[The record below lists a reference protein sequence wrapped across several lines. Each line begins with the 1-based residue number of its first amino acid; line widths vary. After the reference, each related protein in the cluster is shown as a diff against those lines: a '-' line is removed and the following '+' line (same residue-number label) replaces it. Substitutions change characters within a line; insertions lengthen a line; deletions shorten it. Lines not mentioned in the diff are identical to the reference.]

1 MINDCLWIW
10 LNCSNYNFALTII
23 DFLTIVWLFF
33 TWFQLIKPIHKLRLS
48 YYSFFRY
55 QILFFCWIAWLFTLV
70 PIVLKFIPWKAI
82 PIIWYDIFWEILWLV
97 FILVIWIYTFF
108 CAITPIKRVK
118 NIKKLNEIIIN
129 CLWQGEKRIEA
140 LWQEFWFFIWD
151 IVKKVDENN
160 DDAYRTLLL
169 CKNKKLIE
177 SIIINNISSFNELLK
192 VYADRKFTY
201 ENDIENLHK
210 DFVKLVIN
218 ESLSNNDSILSR
230 EIKWEIYDGF
240 NSWKWIISQTI
251 FNNFKFIHDYDLL
264 DRDGYR
270 TFRSRWNIQEIYGD
284 NYIEF
289 RRLCVYSFF
298 WRREDME
305 SVEKNRDYYEDLCW
319 GLCKF
324 SWYKWI
330 IYNYI
335 NKGNY
340 MCDSMWPINLTLID
354 KKWEIILRNRA
365 PERNYYKIW
374 IWWFNPIWE
383 PQDFIESISW
393 WCYKCLESVSYIKE
407 TDENLDTIRH
417 YCCEIYWDMHDGL
430 VFEAIQKNIR
440 NLIFWQIE
448 NVNSKWNYPNMT
460 RIFFHLFGR
469 KIFGTGVTITE
480 DEKDF
485 IIKSLKIIS
494 KSLKSFSEW
503 YFRNIKPEDN
513 ENLDNDLQNNR
524 KEKARTILEDFLPK
538 NIVYSKEDNTL
549 TSYFAW
555 WIDKSVLNLNE
566 LENDKIVLNQNNN

>member
-1 MINDCLWIW
+1 MNDCLWIW
-10 LNCSNYNFALTII
+10 LNCSDYNFTFTII

-48 YYSFFRY
+48 YHSLFRY
-55 QILFFCWIAWLFTLV
+55 QILSFCWIAWLFTLV
-70 PIVLKFIPWKAI
+70 PIILKFIPWKAV
-82 PIIWYDIFWEILWLV
+82 PIFWYDIFWEILWL
-97 FILVIWIYTFF
+97 LVILITWIYTLF
-108 CAITPIKRVK
+108 CAIMPIKKVK
-118 NIKKLNEIIIN
+118 NIKRLNEIIIN

-140 LWQEFWFFIWD
+140 LWQEFWFFIWN

-160 DDAYRTLLL
+160 DVAYHTLLL
-169 CKNKKLIE
+169 CKNKKLID
-177 SIIINNISSFNELLK
+177 SIITNNISSFNELLK
-192 VYADRKFTY
+192 VYADRKFTNK
-201 ENDIENLHK
+201 NDIENLHK

-264 DRDGYR
+264 DRDDYR
-270 TFRSRWNIQEIYGD
+270 ILHPRWNVQEIYGD
-284 NYIEF
+284 NYMEF
-289 RRLCVYSFF
+289 WRLCVYSFF
-298 WRREDME
+298 WRRDDME
-305 SVEKNRDYYEDLCW
+305 SVEKNKDYYKDLCS

-335 NKGNY
+335 NKGSY
-340 MCDSMWPINLTLID
+340 MCDSMWPINSNLIG
-354 KKWEIILRNRA
+354 KKWEKILKSRA
-365 PERNYYKIW
+365 PEEHYYKVW
-374 IWWFNPIWE
+374 IWWFYPILE
-383 PQDFIESISW
+383 PQDFIEAISW
-393 WCYKCLESVSYIKE
+393 WCYKCLETVSYIKE
-407 TDENLDTIRH
+407 TDENLDTIRY
-417 YCCEIYWDMHDGL
+417 YCREIYWDMHDSL
-430 VFEAIQKNIR
+430 VLEAIQKNIR

-469 KIFGTGVTITE
+469 KIFGTGVTVTE

-503 YFRNIKPEDN
+503 YFWNIKPEDN
-513 ENLDNDLQNNR
+513 KNLDIDLQNNR
-524 KEKARTILEDFLPK
+524 KEKARSILEDFFPK

-566 LENDKIVLNQNNN
+566 LENDKIVLIQNNN